1 MFTTS
6 LQFFHCP
13 VVDHCNP
20 IKKSLGCIHSS
31 GCITFLNWTCWSF
44 LYLTL
49 YIYIYIHITIHIN
62 IYIKLYITIY
72 RGRTNQ
78 TNQTYANFNEEP
90 LIYWAWSAT
99 RDFFHL
105 PSWECG
111 EISSWFLHDSDPELS
126 KTPRSQIRILHWWL
140 DHSVP
145 NPGWNPIKLLR
156 NLFGRKKDLLSS
168 KSPGWSS
175 LFLWLRLTVRHGIDG
190 P

>member
-1 MFTTS
+1 MFTAS

-13 VVDHCNP
+13 VVDHYNP

-44 LYLTL
+44 LYIIL
-49 YIYIYIHITIHIN
+49 YIYITIIGDVLTRLTRLMP
-62 IYIKLYITIY
+62 ISMRSPWFTGF
-72 RGRTNQ
+72 GR
-78 TNQTYANFNEEP
+78 P
-90 LIYWAWSAT
+90 L
-99 RDFFHL
+99 DFFHL

-111 EISSWFLHDSDPELS
+111 EISSWFLHDSDPEFP

-156 NLFGRKKDLLSS
+156 NLFGRKKDLISS

-175 LFLWLRLTVRHGIDG
+175 LFPLVMTNSSPWYRWPIEIDVF
-190 P
+190 PS

>member
-1 MFTTS
+1 VFTAS

-13 VVDHCNP
+13 VVDHYNP

-44 LYLTL
+44 LYIIL
-49 YIYIYIHITIHIN
+49 YIYNYN
-62 IYIKLYITIY
+62 

-78 TNQTYANFNEEP
+78 TNQTHANFNEEP
-90 LIYWAWSAT
+90 LIYWLWSAT

-111 EISSWFLHDSDPELS
+111 EISSWFLHDSDPEFP

-156 NLFGRKKDLLSS
+156 NLFGRKKDLISS

-175 LFLWLRLTVRHGIDG
+175 LFPLVMTNSSPWYRWPIEIDVF
-190 P
+190 PS